1 MRQPYLLFTVVAA
14 VVTALVVGCIG
25 MLHSGRP
32 DFSSGESVASGS
44 LSSSW
49 ISSAS
54 VSVIMVGAMS
64 EPPPG
69 AAFTRHVFT
78 RSAEDCYE
86 VDPPVKGDPP
96 GHVRMRKVDRDNCPF
111 ILLAPREGHDQR

>member
-1 MRQPYLLFTVVAA
+1 
-14 VVTALVVGCIG
+14 
-25 MLHSGRP
+25 MLASGRP

-54 VSVIMVGAMS
+54 VSVIMVEAIP
-64 EPPPG
+64 EPLPG
-69 AAFTRHVFT
+69 AAVTGHVFT
-78 RSAEDCYE
+78 RSGDDCYE
-86 VDPPVKGDPP
+86 VDPPVDGDPP
-96 GHVRMRKVDRDNCPF
+96 GHVRMHKVDMGNCPF